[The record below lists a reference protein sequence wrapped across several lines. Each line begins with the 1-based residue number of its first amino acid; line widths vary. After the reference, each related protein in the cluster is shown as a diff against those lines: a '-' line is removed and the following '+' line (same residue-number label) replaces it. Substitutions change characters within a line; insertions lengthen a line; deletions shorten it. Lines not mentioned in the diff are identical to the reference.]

1 MKPAGKA
8 IFELLCRAVSN
19 LDGAA
24 AVEFAITA
32 PILVVLV
39 LGVADY
45 GVLMGDAASLE
56 SAARAGAEVAKANPS
71 VTPATLTSLGL
82 FPGAV
87 TPTVTNICTCVD
99 NTWPSG
105 QGCPPEPV
113 ANPCAGKT
121 NPFIAGNLTDERVF
135 EYIQV
140 SVTQS
145 FSPLFAVVNFPGL
158 TPTTFGFPPSLAGQ
172 ASTRTQ

>member
-1 MKPAGKA
+1 MKPAGKT
-8 IFELLCRAVSN
+8 IFELLCRAISA
-19 LDGAA
+19 LGGAA

-32 PILVVLV
+32 PVLVVLV

-56 SAARAGAEVAKANPS
+56 SAARAGAEFAKANPS
-71 VTPATLTSLGL
+71 VTAATLTSLGL
-82 FPGAV
+82 FPTAA

-105 QGCPPEPV
+105 QGCPPELT
-113 ANPCAGKT
+113 ANPCAGT
-121 NPFIAGNLTDERVF
+121 PNPFIAGTDERVVQ
-135 EYIQV
+135 YIQV

-158 TPTTFGFPPSLAGQ
+158 TPTTFGFPSSLSAQ
-172 ASTRTQ
+172 ATIRIQ